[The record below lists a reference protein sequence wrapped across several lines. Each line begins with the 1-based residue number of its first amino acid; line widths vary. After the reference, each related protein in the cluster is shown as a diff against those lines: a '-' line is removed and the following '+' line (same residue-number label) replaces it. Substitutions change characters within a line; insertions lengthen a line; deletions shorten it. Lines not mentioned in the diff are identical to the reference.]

1 MFEEL
6 VVYTA
11 LSGELLLILARVARG
26 RVRRVASTAITAC
39 ALAFLL
45 QCSILERSPA
55 GLIGLTSSLIGLV
68 AVLSA
73 YSLIDEDVLAH
84 NALILA
90 LCSSSVL
97 LATSSDLVRLFVA
110 WEVLSTSVAALTAYH
125 RDREGAEAALKYV
138 MLCGAGTALAL
149 AGVMLVAVET
159 GSTSLE
165 AVYSASPLAKVL
177 LLTGFGV
184 EAAIFPLHFW
194 LPDAH
199 MAAPST
205 ASAVLSGVAIESAA
219 VLVFRLVGSDA
230 LMRAVVA
237 PLALAGALVGNLSA
251 YRQDDFKRLLAF
263 SSVANVNY
271 ILLAWA
277 SGNAL
282 ATRFAF
288 LHIFA
293 HGLLKASLFIVA
305 GLLLASYGTRLLSKL
320 SGAAS
325 GNNALK
331 LVVIL
336 AALGLTGAPPLP
348 TFWSELYIG
357 IGLFQYS
364 PALGLGFLLSVVTS
378 FPYYFRAMYTLV
390 TGSRESELKENIP
403 AILALALVL
412 VGIAAFPIYGTIIEY
427 FSI

>member
-11 LSGELLLILARVARG
+11 LSGGLLLVLARAARG
-26 RVRRVASTAITAC
+26 RVRRALSTAIAAC

-73 YSLIDEDVLAH
+73 YSLVDEDVSAH

-97 LATSSDLVRLFVA
+97 LATSTDLIRLFMA
-110 WEVLSTSVAALTAYH
+110 WEILSASVVALTAYH
-125 RDREGAEAALKYV
+125 RDREGAEAAMKYV

-149 AGVMLVAVET
+149 SGVTLVVVET

-230 LMRAVVA
+230 FARAVVA
-237 PLALAGALVGNLSA
+237 PLALAGALVGNFSA
-251 YRQDDFKRLLAF
+251 YRQDDLKRLLAF

-282 ATRFAF
+282 ATKFAF

-305 GLLLASYGTRLLSKL
+305 GVLLTAYGTRLLSKL

-325 GNNALK
+325 KNNALR
-331 LVVIL
+331 LTVVF

-357 IGLFQYS
+357 VGLFQYS
-364 PALGLGFLLSVVTS
+364 TVLGLGFLLSVVVS
-378 FPYYFRAMYTLV
+378 FAYYFRVMYTLV
-390 TGSRESELKENIP
+390 TGSREGGLRENLP
-403 AILALALVL
+403 VILALTLIV
-412 VGIAAFPIYGTIIEY
+412 VGIAASPIYSTIIEY